1 MTNEES
7 VTATELE
14 IIEPI
19 GETCMMSAQIVFDA
33 AIALL

>member
-1 MTNEES
+1 MANEEF

-19 GETCMMSAQIVFDA
+19 GETCMMSAQLVFDTVL
-33 AIALL
+33 ALL